1 MKHKTL
7 KTSFPTFLLPLLLT
21 LVSSLAL
28 AATVTPADEILQH
41 WQSKGREAQ
50 SYKRFFEAVKS
61 DKAEAYW
68 KLYQDLSKN
77 KKLLKLQ
84 HESIKKI
91 IQLDLESPND
101 TTGKFK
107 KFASVAKKMLRNLR
121 GQPEGL
127 EYELSY
133 LKWILK
139 NKKTSELCTTERQRW
154 LSQAQLKLDDVF
166 YGLQSCAVTYNDFIY
181 RLRLLIF
188 SGEESQARAEI
199 EKYNKA
205 NKLENWQKAY
215 LEAVF
220 FTNIGDPVSAYNQLS
235 GFEKEISQNEDYV
248 LNFFYI
254 AQRAGQ
260 QEKAEQIIN
269 KIMAAEKKPVRL
281 NELKMQ
287 KALLYYQTRRYKEAN
302 VIFDELVKLNFS
314 YKRKRKST
322 EFDDLTWL
330 RAWTSYLMGNYN
342 QAHTYLTENLS
353 WTRDKAKTQY
363 WLAQT
368 ELAQGETLQAL
379 EHLRVLATPVLQ
391 GRFFNYY
398 NSLAWMRFEQN
409 KNLMVSDIMRSQV
422 STIRSGK
429 GAYLIPDQSTTPQQ
443 LLAGYGDYI
452 EMAESTD
459 QGQVTL
465 VNSENSVIESNDT
478 EGIQLPSSAA
488 LQAELAWA
496 DDLTKWGY
504 RDVAKWHLYEVEKK
518 LKTKSDVV
526 PLAQYYLKN
535 QYYNRA
541 VQLMQKVANPNAKK
555 LNLVDEET
563 LWLSLLPRAY
573 GPKLTSEAQKNKIN
587 PYLIWSIMKS
597 ETQYKPDAI
606 SPVGAVGLM
615 QFMPYTSKKVAPLV
629 QDTFEP
635 GKLFNPETAV
645 QYGATYLKKLS
656 DELGGEMHL
665 VAAAYNGGPHR
676 VKLWLRN
683 LKKPNE
689 PNVNSDVFIEHIPFN
704 ETRTYVKRVLNYYL
718 AYQKLYDDKF
728 DMKSAKWLTEPLVYN
743 IKEPISLKEEWP
755 SKN

>member
-1 MKHKTL
+1 MRHTCF
-7 KTSFPTFLLPLLLT
+7 KTSAALFLILIV
-21 LVSSLAL
+21 VSSLGT
-28 AATVTPADEILQH
+28 AAVTPATEILQQ
-41 WQSKGREAQ
+41 WQNKGREAQ
-50 SYKRFFEAVKS
+50 AYKRFFEAVQS
-61 DKAEAYW
+61 DQADAYW
-68 KLYQDLSKN
+68 KLYQDLSKS

-91 IQLDLESPND
+91 IQLDLASPND
-101 TTGKFK
+101 TTARLKNF
-107 KFASVAKKMLRNLR
+107 STVAKKMLKNLR

-127 EYELSY
+127 EYELAY

-154 LSQAQLKLDDVF
+154 LSQSQLKLDDVL
-166 YGLQSCAVTYNDFIY
+166 YGLQSCPVTYNDFIY

-188 SGEESQARAEI
+188 SGEEDQARIEI
-199 EKYNKA
+199 EKYNKS

-220 FTNIGDPVSAYNQLS
+220 FTNVGDPVSAYNQLTD
-235 GFEKEISQNEDYV
+235 FEKEISNNEDYV
-248 LNFFYI
+248 MNYFYI

-269 KIMAAEKKPVRL
+269 KIMSEEKKPVRL

-287 KALLYYQTRRYKEAN
+287 KAQLYYQTRRYKEAN
-302 VIFDELVKLNFS
+302 AIFDELVKSNFS
-314 YKRKRKST
+314 YKRKRKSI

-342 QAHTYLTENLS
+342 QAHTHFEENLK

-363 WLAQT
+363 WMAQS
-368 ELAQGETLQAL
+368 ELAQGETLKAL
-379 EHLRVLATPVLQ
+379 EHLRILATPVLQ

-409 KNLMVSDIMRSQV
+409 KNLVVSDIMRSQV

-429 GAYLIPDQSTTPQQ
+429 GAYLVPDQSTTPKE
-443 LLAGYGDYI
+443 LLASYGDYI

-465 VNSENSVIESNDT
+465 VNSENSVIESTDT

-488 LQAELAWA
+488 LQAELSWA

-555 LNLVDEET
+555 LNLTDEET

-573 GPKLTSEAQKNKIN
+573 GPKLTAEALKNKIN

-629 QDTFEP
+629 QDAFEP
-635 GKLFNPETAV
+635 AKLFNPEVAV
-645 QYGATYLKKLS
+645 QYGARYLKKLS
-656 DELGGEMHL
+656 DELGGEIHL

-683 LKKPNE
+683 LKKPNA
-689 PNVNSDVFIEHIPFN
+689 PNVASDVFIEHIPFN

-718 AYQKLYDDKF
+718 AYQRLYEDKF
-728 DMKSAKWLTEPLVYN
+728 DMKSAKWLTEPLNYN

-755 SKN
+755 YK

>member
-1 MKHKTL
+1 MKYKCVQIGAI
-7 KTSFPTFLLPLLLT
+7 FFLFS
-21 LVSSLAL
+21 VFRASVGF
-28 AATVTPADEILQH
+28 AAVTPASEILQH
-41 WQSKGREAQ
+41 WQNKGREAA
-50 SYKRFFEAVKS
+50 SYRRFFEAAKS
-61 DKAEAYW
+61 DKSADFW

-101 TTGKFK
+101 TTAQFK
-107 KFASVAKKMLRNLR
+107 NFPTVAKKMLRNLR

-154 LSQAQLKLDDVF
+154 LSQSQLKLDDVL
-166 YGLQSCAVTYNDFIY
+166 YGLQSCPATYNDFIY

-188 SGEESQARAEI
+188 SGEEDQARTEI
-199 EKYNKA
+199 EKYNKQ

-220 FTNIGDPVSAYNQLS
+220 FTNVGDPVSAYNQLTS
-235 GFEKEISQNEDYV
+235 FEKEISSNEDYV
-248 LNFFYI
+248 LNYFYI

-269 KIMAAEKKPVRL
+269 KIMSQEKKPVRL
-281 NELKMQ
+281 NDLKMQ

-302 VIFDELVKLNFS
+302 AIFDELVKSNFS
-314 YKRKRKST
+314 YKRKRKSI

-330 RAWTSYLMGNYN
+330 RAWTTYLMGNYN
-342 QAHTYLTENLS
+342 QARGYFEENLK

-363 WLAQT
+363 WLAQS
-368 ELAQGETLQAL
+368 ELAQGETLKAL
-379 EHLRVLATPVLQ
+379 EHLRILATPVLQ

-398 NSLAWMRFEQN
+398 NSLAWLRFEQN
-409 KNLMVSDIMRSQV
+409 KNAVVSDIMRSQV

-429 GAYLIPDQSTTPQQ
+429 GPYLIPDQSTTPQE
-443 LLAGYGDYI
+443 LLASYGDYI

-555 LNLVDEET
+555 LNLNEEET
-563 LWLSLLPRAY
+563 LWYSLLPRAY
-573 GPKLTSEAQKNKIN
+573 APKLTSEAQKNKIN
-587 PYLIWSIMKS
+587 PYLVWSIMKS

-635 GKLFNPETAV
+635 SKLFNPDVAI
-645 QYGATYLKKLS
+645 QYGARYLKKLS

-689 PNVNSDVFIEHIPFN
+689 PNVSSDVFIEHIPFN

-728 DMKSAKWLTEPLVYN
+728 DMRSARWLTEPLIYN

-755 SKN
+755 AQ

>member
-1 MKHKTL
+1 MKQKKIRKSVAL
-7 KTSFPTFLLPLLLT
+7 FLLLLI
-21 LVSSLAL
+21 VSSRGHAV
-28 AATVTPADEILQH
+28 VTPATEILQQ
-41 WQSKGREAQ
+41 WQNKGREAGA
-50 SYKRFFEAVKS
+50 YKHFFEAVKS

-68 KLYQDLSKN
+68 KLYQDLSKS

-101 TTGKFK
+101 TTAKLKNF
-107 KFASVAKKMLRNLR
+107 SVVAKKMLKNLR

-154 LSQAQLKLDDVF
+154 LSQSQLKLDDVLF
-166 YGLQSCAVTYNDFIY
+166 GLQSCPVTYNDFIY

-188 SGEESQARAEI
+188 SGEEDQARTEI

-220 FTNIGDPVSAYNQLS
+220 FTNVGDPVSAYNQLT
-235 GFEKEISQNEDYV
+235 GFEKEISNNEDYV
-248 LNFFYI
+248 MNYFYI

-260 QEKAEQIIN
+260 QDKAEQIIN
-269 KIMAAEKKPVRL
+269 KIMSEEKKPVRL

-287 KALLYYQTRRYKEAN
+287 KAQLYYQTRRYKEAN
-302 VIFDELVKLNFS
+302 AIFDELVKNNFS
-314 YKRKRKST
+314 FKRKRKST

-330 RAWTSYLMGNYN
+330 RAWTTYLMGHYE
-342 QAHTYLTENLS
+342 QANTYFAENLK

-363 WLAQT
+363 WLAQS
-368 ELAQGETLQAL
+368 ELAQGLTLQAL
-379 EHLRVLATPVLQ
+379 DHLKILATPVLQ

-398 NSLAWMRFEQN
+398 NSLAWLRFEQN
-409 KNLMVSDIMRSQV
+409 KNAVVSDIMRSQV

-429 GAYLIPDQSTTPQQ
+429 GAYLIPDQSTTPQE
-443 LLAGYGDYI
+443 LLASYGDYI
-452 EMAESTD
+452 DMAESTD

-488 LQAELAWA
+488 LQVELAWA

-518 LKTKSDVV
+518 LKTKSDVL

-555 LNLVDEET
+555 LNLTDDET

-573 GPKLTSEAQKNKIN
+573 APKLTAEAMKNKIN

-629 QDTFEP
+629 QDTFEAA
-635 GKLFNPETAV
+635 KLFNPDVAV
-645 QYGATYLKKLS
+645 QYGARYLKKLS
-656 DELGGEMHL
+656 DELGGEIHL

-689 PNVNSDVFIEHIPFN
+689 PNVTSDVFIEHIPFN

-718 AYQKLYDDKF
+718 AYQRLYDDKF

-755 SKN
+755 VK